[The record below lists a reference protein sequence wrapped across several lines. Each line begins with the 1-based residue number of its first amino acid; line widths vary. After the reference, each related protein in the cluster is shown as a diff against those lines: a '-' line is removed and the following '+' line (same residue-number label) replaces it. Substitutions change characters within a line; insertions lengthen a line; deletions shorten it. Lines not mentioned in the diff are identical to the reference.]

1 MITLCV
7 IEEIVFLLE
16 WEHAI
21 DKLLVINFCQPLAS
35 QLKEPV
41 KGQEILHQYLSHNG
55 IFWFPGFWMRGPQQ
69 IEL

>member
-21 DKLLVINFCQPLAS
+21 DKLLVINFGQPLAS

-41 KGQEILHQYLSHNG
+41 KGQEILH
-55 IFWFPGFWMRGPQQ
+55 
-69 IEL
+69 